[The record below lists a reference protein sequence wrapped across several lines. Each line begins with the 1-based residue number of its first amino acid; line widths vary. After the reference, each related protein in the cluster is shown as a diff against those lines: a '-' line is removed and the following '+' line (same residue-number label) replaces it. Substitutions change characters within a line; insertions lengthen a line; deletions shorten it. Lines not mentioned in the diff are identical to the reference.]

1 MIESD
6 RTMEL
11 QVLQQPSFSLK
22 ACWDNISVEY
32 CCLDEVGEFDFA
44 MPSQAIS
51 VAFLPHERVTWS
63 VDGNQSQSTPLPPG
77 SVFIYG
83 DRNFVWHKRERE
95 SEYVNILL
103 DQKFLAQVALESSLS
118 APVELQH
125 RVIFLDSTILYI
137 AQMFKLELLNGSV
150 AGKLYVESLRNLL
163 AVHLLR
169 NYNFTVAKPVLVNGA
184 LDAFKLNKVKDLI
197 EDQLH
202 EDLSIAD
209 MAAVVHMS
217 QFHFARAFK
226 TATGTSPH
234 RYLILRRMERAK
246 ILLKVTKMSIAQIA
260 YGLGFAN
267 QSHFIAQFRK
277 AFGTTPKNYR
287 DSF

>member
-1 MIESD
+1 
-6 RTMEL
+6 MEL
-11 QVLQQPSFSLK
+11 PTQQFAFNLK

-32 CCLDEVGEFDFA
+32 SCLEAIGEFDFA
-44 MPSQAIS
+44 MPTQAIS

-63 VDGNQSQSTPLPPG
+63 VDGNQSKSTPLPPG
-77 SVFIYG
+77 SVFIYS
-83 DRNFVWHKRERE
+83 DRNFVWHKRERS
-95 SEYVNILL
+95 SEYINILL
-103 DQKFLAQVALESSLS
+103 EPKFLEQIALESGLS
-118 APVELQH
+118 APIQLQH
-125 RVIFLDSTILYI
+125 RVIFPDSTILHI
-137 AQMFKLELLNGSV
+137 AQMFKLELLNGGL

-169 NYNFTVAKPVLVNGA
+169 NYNFTVTKPLLVDGA
-184 LDAFKLNKVKDLI
+184 LDTFKLDKVKNFI
-197 EDQLH
+197 EERLA

-209 MAAVVHMS
+209 MAAVAHMS

-234 RYLILRRMERAK
+234 RYLTLRRMERAK
-246 ILLKVTKMSIAQIA
+246 VLLKVTRISIAEIA

-267 QSHFIAQFRK
+267 HSHFIAQFRK
-277 AFGTTPKNYR
+277 AVGTTPKSYR

>member
-1 MIESD
+1 MNLHI
-6 RTMEL
+6 
-11 QVLQQPSFSLK
+11 QQPTLSLK
-22 ACWDNISVEY
+22 VCWDNIIVEY
-32 CCLDEVGEFDFA
+32 ACLDEVGEFDFA

-51 VAFLPHERVTWS
+51 VAFLPHDRVTWS
-63 VDGNQSQSTPLPPG
+63 VDGQSKSTPLPPG

-83 DRNFVWHKRERE
+83 DRNFVWHKRERK
-95 SEYVNILL
+95 SEYINILL
-103 DQKFLAQVALESSLS
+103 ESNFLEQIALESGLS
-118 APVELQH
+118 APIQLQH
-125 RVIFLDSTILYI
+125 RVIFPDSTILHI
-137 AQMFKLELLNGSV
+137 AQMFKLELLNGGL

-169 NYNFTVAKPVLVNGA
+169 NYNFTVAKPVLVDGT
-184 LDAFKLNKVKDLI
+184 LDAGKLNKVKDFI
-197 EDQLH
+197 EDGLA
-202 EDLSIAD
+202 ENLSISD

-226 TATGTSPH
+226 TATGSSPH

-246 ILLKVTKMSIAQIA
+246 ILLKVTRTSIAEIA
-260 YGLGFAN
+260 YGLGFAS

-277 AFGTTPKNYR
+277 AVGTTPKSYR